1 MCFWNN
7 EFTLNSQFIE
17 EIKQLAYYLN
27 ENKNI
32 SIEIAGHTDNVGSES
47 YNLILSEK
55 RAKSVY
61 EKLIEFGVKKN
72 QLSYIG
78 YGFSNP
84 IFPYED
90 VENRY
95 LNRRTEIIYK

>member
-1 MCFWNN
+1 MLF
-7 EFTLNSQFIE
+7 ETDEYTLNSQFIE

-32 SIEIAGHTDNVGSES
+32 TIEIAGHTDNVGSES

-61 EKLIEFGVKKN
+61 EKLIEFGVKKSIK
-72 QLSYIG
+72 LYWIWFFKSYFFI
-78 YGFSNP
+78 
-84 IFPYED
+84 
-90 VENRY
+90 
-95 LNRRTEIIYK
+95 